1 MTYGNT
7 DILISLAMTKRTA
20 KLFPVS
26 VIDSSLSNFPQLL
39 LRAKFSFGSYG
50 LNDSIKKSQSSCQ
63 DFKTR
68 HSCIIPLMPAFAKY
82 LNLYIGAE
90 VMVEIITKL
99 KIQRIISKFQV
110 TNWEQVLKGQV

>member
-1 MTYGNT
+1 
-7 DILISLAMTKRTA
+7 
-20 KLFPVS
+20 
-26 VIDSSLSNFPQLL
+26 
-39 LRAKFSFGSYG
+39 
-50 LNDSIKKSQSSCQ
+50 
-63 DFKTR
+63 
-68 HSCIIPLMPAFAKY
+68 MPAFAKY

>member
-1 MTYGNT
+1 MTYGNS
-7 DILISLAMTKRTA
+7 DVLVSLAMTKRTA

-50 LNDSIKKSQSSCQ
+50 LNDNIKKSQSSCQ

-82 LNLYIGAE
+82 LNLHTGAKG
-90 VMVEIITKL
+90 MVEIVIKL
-99 KIQRIISKFQV
+99 KM
-110 TNWEQVLKGQV
+110 